1 MLHMIILQRRSA
13 MSKKLQ
19 KREITDVVDFLLD
32 DIESVEQG
40 DIKQLE
46 LDILENYHDHPF
58 TLYKGKRLTQS
69 K

>member
-40 DIKQLE
+40 DIK
-46 LDILENYHDHPF
+46 
-58 TLYKGKRLTQS
+58 
-69 K
+69 